1 MRRSVSYHMF
11 INQQEN
17 ELLVQT
23 GISEHCNRRK
33 EKKKITTVINWKLE
47 CQFLNWGLV
56 SRNTGLRFSVGD
68 SFTP

>member
-1 MRRSVSYHMF
+1 MSSLSRLGYLSTAT
-11 INQQEN
+11 E
-17 ELLVQT
+17 E
-23 GISEHCNRRK
+23 K
-33 EKKKITTVINWKLE
+33 KKKITTVINWKLE